1 MAKPSGNRLMLTAL
15 FDQGAVSCGNF
26 LTNILLARSLAADQ
40 YGVFALFLDAIL
52 FLNSLQAALLIY
64 PLTVR
69 CPLLDDRQLRR
80 CAGTCV
86 LLTLLIA
93 IPLGLALAGYGMF
106 IGAGSVALWAVLGQT
121 FWQCQETLRR
131 TMLARR
137 SYSRAILG
145 DCVSYL
151 GQVIIIALLVMGN
164 KADVPRAFMAMAITS
179 LIAAIIQGFQI
190 GLLPTAPRAAMEMG
204 KSFWFI
210 GRWVMVS
217 NLTNV
222 LTSVCCTFTLARSH
236 HNAAVGQYAAVS
248 NLLRIA
254 NPLFITLATLIVPA
268 VALAAAGGHN
278 HRTLS
283 AAWRVSRHYGVR
295 GAALLVP
302 YWLVLMVFPGKAL
315 AIFYHGRPEYL
326 GLETDL
332 RLFVCISIF
341 TMINA
346 VVASFFNGLHRSRR
360 AMVAQFV
367 GAGACVVVTIPLTI
381 KFGLEGLLVGTLLS
395 NAVIAMALVYLYHL
409 LSREFADT
417 SESPSL
423 TSATSP
429 PVAAPVV

>member
-1 MAKPSGNRLMLTAL
+1 MAKPSGNKLMLTAL
-15 FDQGAVSCGNF
+15 VDQGAVSCGNF

-40 YGVFALFLDAIL
+40 YGIFALFLDAIL

-69 CPLLDDRQLRR
+69 CQLMDERQLRR

-86 LLTLLIA
+86 ILTLLIA
-93 IPLGLALAGYGMF
+93 IPLGLALAAYGMF
-106 IGAGSVALWAVLGQT
+106 IGAASVAIWAVLGQT

-131 TMLARR
+131 TLLARR
-137 SYSRAILG
+137 NYSRAILG

-151 GQVIIIALLVMGN
+151 GQVIIIGFLVMGN
-164 KADVPRAFMAMAITS
+164 RSDVPRAFMAMAATS
-179 LIAAIIQGFQI
+179 LIAAVIQGFQI
-190 GLLPTAPRAAMEMG
+190 GLLPSAPKAALEMG
-204 KSFWFI
+204 KSFWFV
-210 GRWVMVS
+210 GRWVMVA

-236 HNAAVGQYAAVS
+236 DDASVGRYAAVS

-268 VALAAAGGHN
+268 VALAAAGGHD
-278 HRTLS
+278 RKTLA
-283 AAWRVSRHYGVR
+283 AAWRVSRHYGLR

-302 YWLVLMVFPGKAL
+302 YWALLMLFPGRAL
-315 AIFYHGRPEYL
+315 AIFYRGRPEYL

-332 RLFVCISIF
+332 RILVCISVF

-367 GAGACVVVTIPLTI
+367 GAASCVVVTIPLTI
-381 KFGLEGLLVGTLLS
+381 IFGLEGLLAGGLLS
-395 NAVIAMALVYLYHL
+395 NAVIALALVYLYHL
-409 LSREFADT
+409 LSREF
-417 SESPSL
+417 SGSPELPSPSL
-423 TSATSP
+423 E
-429 PVAAPVV
+429 PVVIPAA